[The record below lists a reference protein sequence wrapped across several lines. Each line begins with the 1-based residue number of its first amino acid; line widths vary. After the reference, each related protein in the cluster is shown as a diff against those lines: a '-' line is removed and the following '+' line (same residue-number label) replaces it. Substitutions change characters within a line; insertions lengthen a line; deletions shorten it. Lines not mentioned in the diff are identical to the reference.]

1 MWDKSPTELQLDNTF
16 VDVWRSRIDLSD
28 AKINEYLGILS
39 DDELKRA
46 EQFTFPN
53 KKDEYVVT
61 RGLLR
66 RALSLVLKQD
76 PASFS
81 FSYSESKKPYL
92 TTEVDSQSLA
102 FNVSHS
108 HGQALVAISLNRKL
122 GIDIEKIR
130 PEVEYEKL
138 AARFFSKAEH
148 KALMQ
153 CAQAERVA
161 AFFATWTRKE
171 AFVKAVG
178 KGIAFG
184 LSEFDVNVDA
194 SEPPRMLHT
203 RWDANDVKNWH
214 MASIESVNSHMATVV
229 ADGRT
234 FQLRLW
240 E

>member
-1 MWDKSPTELQLDNTF
+1 MWDKTPAELQLDNAF
-16 VDVWRSRIDLSD
+16 VDVWRSRIDLSA
-28 AKINEYLGILS
+28 AKIDEYRATLS

-53 KKDEYVVT
+53 KQEEYVVT

-66 RALSLVLKQD
+66 SALALVLKQD
-76 PASFS
+76 PGSFN
-81 FSYSESKKPYL
+81 FNYSESKKPYL
-92 TTEVDSQSLA
+92 KTEVDRQPIA

-108 HGQALVAISLNRKL
+108 HGQALVAISLGRKL
-122 GIDIEKIR
+122 GVDIEKIR
-130 PEVEYEKL
+130 PEVEFEKL
-138 AARFFSKAEH
+138 ASRFFSSAEH
-148 KALMQ
+148 KALME

-194 SEPPRMLHT
+194 NAPPKMLST
-203 RWDANDVKNWH
+203 RWDANDVGNWH

-229 ADGRT
+229 ADGSA

-240 E
+240 Q